1 MNVAIGNTKND
12 KNNLIKDFTIVKEFT
27 AILKT
32 DTSIITP
39 TLILN
44 NLTIEELTQCNY
56 CYIAEL
62 KRYYFVKN
70 INLNANNT
78 ISIDCEVD
86 VLNSFKEEILLING
100 TVKRAENLSNGYII
114 DSEYKAL
121 SYSNIVTKKFPNA
134 MTQDSFI
141 LMTVG

>member
-1 MNVAIGNTKND
+1 MNVVIGNTKND

-32 DTSIITP
+32 DTSIIAP
-39 TLILN
+39 TLIVN
-44 NLTIEELTQCNY
+44 NLSIEELTQCNY
-56 CYIAEL
+56 CYIADL

-70 INLNANNT
+70 INLNSNNT
-78 ISIDCEVD
+78 ISIECEVD

-100 TVKRAENLSNGYII
+100 TVKRAENLNNGYII

-121 SYSNIVTKKFPNA
+121 SYSNIVTKRFPHA
-134 MTQDSFI
+134 MEQDSFI